1 MKKALATIALIG
13 FASSAQAQTYY
24 ANITNVTP
32 NYETVWQN
40 VPSTQCQD
48 VQVPIYG
55 NTGGGASGAD
65 VLGGMIIGGLL
76 GKGVGG
82 NDKGAAAGAVLGG
95 IIAADK
101 NNGRRVVTGY
111 RIERQCTEVMNQQQ
125 QRQLKNYTITYRWKN
140 VTGQSYTYNR
150 YNVGDRIPVT
160 VSINAN

>member
-1 MKKALATIALIG
+1 MRNLLATVALISA
-13 FASSAQAQTYY
+13 ASTASAETRY
-24 ANITNVTP
+24 AKITQIQP
-32 NYETVWQN
+32 NYQTVYMN
-40 VPSTQCQD
+40 VPQQQCQD

-95 IIAADK
+95 IIAADN